1 MEGVC
6 GDMTRDTI
14 LLFTSVKEPV
24 YELSDEDAG
33 KLFKAI
39 LAYQT
44 GEDVNLE
51 GLLKVVFIQVK
62 QQIDYNNKTYEE
74 RVALRSEAGKK
85 GAEARW
91 QKIAE
96 DSKRISAN
104 GKNGKR
110 ISANGKNALND
121 NDNENVL
128 YPSSSSRARTRE
140 DEDFDDGVWNPD
152 ELVTT
157 KDGTQI
163 RLGDVHFGETVKI
176 GKVSKPSG
184 MVKHPPLTEE
194 EKERIL
200 NRLEEFKKRRAGG

>member
-1 MEGVC
+1 
-6 GDMTRDTI
+6 MTRDTI

-96 DSKRISAN
+96 DSKRISVN

-121 NDNENVL
+121 NDNDNVL
-128 YPSSSSRARTRE
+128 YPSSSSRARMRE

-163 RLGDVHFGETVKI
+163 RLGDVRFGETVKI
-176 GKVSKPSG
+176 GKISKPS
-184 MVKHPPLTEE
+184 V
-194 EKERIL
+194 
-200 NRLEEFKKRRAGG
+200 GG